1 MDSPVPRRAEGIEMT
16 TEQMCENA
24 IKYGDEENTRSHQ

>member
-1 MDSPVPRRAEGIEMT
+1 MDCPIPRRTEGIEMT
-16 TEQMCENA
+16 TEQMRENA